1 MSTPK
6 AKRQPM
12 SDKRKLIIIITAIIL
27 AAVIAVSVTLIVL
40 LQPKTV
46 TPDNNDPSNNPSSNL
61 PVKNGD
67 FGIVGSEVTTFP
79 KTASNWTRYGAPEGE
94 NSTTFKQLDDFEK
107 AVMGIVDTADDQWN
121 QVVEQVKA
129 ELTASKADLSKYDFT
144 NPHQHNF
151 LGQND
156 KHTNSNVYM
165 IAAVNPTAAAIISD
179 SVSVSATTSVKI
191 TIRYN
196 ASQLTDGATV
206 MVQKHE
212 STPNAKEENR
222 YAYQYNITKQDDE
235 WHEIELYVFN
245 RKTSTQYVRVSVG
258 LGNVYTGET
267 ASGILYIDD
276 IKYETVTAD
285 DYRQYADEADEKDTT
300 YKIIEKEEET
310 TVPQNSGFLGLKDY
324 NTEGTTA
331 KPADYTTSEAY
342 LADATHS
349 PFTKKD
355 DFIQAEGEDAVSFA
369 IYKLANDGNIRT
381 PLALELAD
389 TLKLELKDN
398 YSDQDYQHVSFW
410 VRTVEKDGNALAY
423 ANVLVQRKNTDGEWE
438 NLSSGDFM
446 VTTEQNIE
454 TDTNNG
460 WSKYDIY
467 LKPSP
472 TLTEVR
478 IVFSL
483 GNVKGYNNNNNN
495 DIVPNGE
502 LYVTTPYF
510 ETISISAYNSAS
522 SSTASK
528 KFDLAGSTAE
538 TSVTNG
544 SFSSV
549 SANTKQ
555 PTGWTPVF
563 AGDNAIY
570 RDGQGNKPLID
581 LDDPKAAVAGSGVVD
596 WRTELGADSG
606 FKDDDEGR
614 ILKLVSNVKSSYGYV
629 SGDITASAHTAYVFS
644 VLAKA
649 DTTPY
654 FYLLQSGVD
663 RDKAILASVESRY
676 SDENDPTKNVKDSF
690 FCMNASSNYGDGWVR
705 YYIVYVTGDKDV
717 TVKLALFNG
726 SLTDETNAA
735 EAGTTVYYD
744 KVTMQT
750 LGSYSMVKDEE
761 NEDADKYVVK
771 FAVDSNFADTEI
783 AEFTD
788 VKTLLDKAKEV
799 LVNNAASSIEEPE
812 QPEWDEMMKIP
823 DPTDEPDEPNEPD
836 TPTEKRDVNLALL
849 FSILSSV
856 LLVAA
861 LAVVLVLKIYRNKK
875 RNK

>member
-1 MSTPK
+1 
-6 AKRQPM
+6 M

-79 KTASNWTRYGAPEGE
+79 KTATNWTRYGAPEGE

-121 QVVEQVKA
+121 QVIEQVKA
-129 ELTASKADLSKYDFT
+129 ELTANGADVNSYDLT
-144 NPHQHNF
+144 NPHQHKF

-206 MVQKHE
+206 MVQKHD
-212 STPNAKEENR
+212 STPNSKEENR

-258 LGNVYTGET
+258 LGNVYTGEN

-285 DYRQYADEADEKDTT
+285 DYRKYADEAQDDDTT

-324 NTEGTTA
+324 NTEGTTV

-342 LADATHS
+342 LEHEKFS
-349 PFTKKD
+349 PFTNKD
-355 DFIQAEGEDAVSFA
+355 DFFKKAEEGADRVASGFG
-369 IYKLANDGNIRT
+369 IYKLANDGNIKT

-398 YSDQDYQHVSFW
+398 YNDQDYQHVSFW
-410 VRTVEKDGNALAY
+410 VRTVTKENNALAY
-423 ANVLVQRKNTDGEWE
+423 ANVLIQRKNSDGEWE
-438 NLSSGDFM
+438 NLSSGDFT

-467 LKPSP
+467 LKPSQAV
-472 TLTEVR
+472 TEVR
-478 IVFSL
+478 IVFAL
-483 GNVKGYNNNNNN
+483 GNVNGYDNENGV
-495 DIVPNGE
+495 IPNGE

-726 SLTDETNAA
+726 SLTDATNAA

-744 KVTMQT
+744 KVAMQT

-771 FAVDSNFADTEI
+771 FAVDSNLADTEI

-788 VKTLLDKAKEV
+788 VKTLLDKAKKV

-823 DPTDEPDEPNEPD
+823 EPTDDDDDDEEPD

-875 RNK
+875 RGA